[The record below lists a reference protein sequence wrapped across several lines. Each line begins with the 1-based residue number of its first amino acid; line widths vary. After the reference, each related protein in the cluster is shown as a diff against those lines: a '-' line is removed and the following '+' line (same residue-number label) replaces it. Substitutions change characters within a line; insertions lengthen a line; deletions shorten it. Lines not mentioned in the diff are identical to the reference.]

1 MPFRQ
6 FRNPHAGPRGRRAA
20 RMRPSRRNW
29 IEGRLVELDPA
40 ADSLV
45 LRVRNGGRPIPPR
58 GTEVTIST
66 ADARVH
72 SSDGDGDGR
81 STITDLF
88 PGDDLRITLGSTR
101 HGFVAT
107 HITQQSPGAPTGG
120 LAPLWHLGRPTR

>member
-6 FRNPHAGPRGRRAA
+6 FRNPNAGPRGRRAV
-20 RMRPSRRNW
+20 RVRRSRRNW

-40 ADSLV
+40 KGSLV

-58 GTEVTIST
+58 GTEVTIT
-66 ADARVH
+66 AANATIH

-81 STITDLF
+81 FTLTDLF
-88 PGDDLRITLGSTR
+88 PGDDLRITLRSTR
-101 HGFVAT
+101 HGLVAS

-120 LAPLWHLGRPTR
+120 LAPLWHLGRPAR

>member
-6 FRNPHAGPRGRRAA
+6 FRNPNAGPRGRRAV

-29 IEGRLVELDPA
+29 IEGRLVELDPVGG
-40 ADSLV
+40 SLV

-58 GTEVTIST
+58 GAEVTIST

-81 STITDLF
+81 FTVTDLF
-88 PGDDLRITLGSTR
+88 PGDDLRITLRSTS
-101 HGFVAT
+101 HGLAAS
-107 HITQQSPGAPTGG
+107 HITQQSAGAPTGG
-120 LAPLWHLGRPTR
+120 LAPLWRIGRPAR